1 MSRLHNAFIRSHARI
16 RFGTAVVAAGLV
28 AVSGRAQTA
37 ETPATQPSEIRSEP
51 VPGGTI
57 KILPDEPI
65 AGFSTA
71 DQLLAELETADADLR
86 ALQADIR
93 YTRDFAIAGDT
104 QVRTG
109 TLWFQDVTATSQ
121 AGKGSPRKRRFA
133 IQFDKLSFGDR
144 EENQTQIYNFDG
156 EWLVE
161 RFPGE
166 KRMVKRQV
174 VPPGESFDPL
184 KIGEGPLP
192 IPIGQKKDDILARY
206 DATLLPPEDGF
217 DEMPAVRMR
226 ELTQMAE
233 GCVQLMLKPRA
244 ERADTDDFKEIRL
257 WYRRQPLPNGKEGR
271 LLPRIAKT
279 ENRAGDISVV
289 QLIRVKTNDQ
299 VQIEASKF
307 DTTTPPTG
315 WDVVVQPFRGGIE
328 GDSPAVAPAG
338 AARATDATERPQRP
352 ENSVVPGSS
361 RPPQNS
367 EPK

>member
-1 MSRLHNAFIRSHARI
+1 MTRFYTAFIRSQARV
-16 RFGTAVVAAGLV
+16 RFGTALVAAGLV
-28 AVSGRAQTA
+28 AVSGRAQT
-37 ETPATQPSEIRSEP
+37 PVDPQPSEIRSEP
-51 VPGGTI
+51 VAGGTI
-57 KILPDEPI
+57 KILPDQPI
-65 AGFSTA
+65 AGFTTA
-71 DQLLAELETADADLR
+71 EQLLADLETADADLR

-104 QVRTG
+104 QVRMG
-109 TLWFQDVTATSQ
+109 TLWFQDATES
-121 AGKGSPRKRRFA
+121 AKAEKGAARKRRFA
-133 IQFDKLSFGDR
+133 IQFDTLSFGDR

-217 DEMPAVRMR
+217 EEMPAVRMQ
-226 ELTQMAE
+226 ELTKMAE
-233 GCVQLMLKPRA
+233 GCVQLMLTPRA
-244 ERADTDDFKEIRL
+244 DRAETDDFKEIRL

-279 ENRAGDISVV
+279 VNRADDISVV
-289 QLIRVKTNDQ
+289 QLLRVKTNNQ
-299 VQIEASKF
+299 VEIDPTKF
-307 DTTTPPTG
+307 DTRTPATG

-328 GDSPAVAPAG
+328 AEGDNPAVSPAG
-338 AARATDATERPQRP
+338 AARPNDATERPERP
-352 ENSVVPGSS
+352 ENSVAPGSS
-361 RPPQNS
+361 GPPRNP